1 MAMPQSAT
9 HETPCLGQNLGQQKS
24 VPGYVQLSISVVA
37 LVIFAA
43 LWQLHWVSIPV
54 LMAGTLGGTVGVFFI
69 APRIPALSTSLTIY
83 ENGLETMVHGT
94 FNAFAYDKLSRMATP
109 QLTDRFVNGQYARTN
124 AQFQFFVDGRLKPYV
139 YEFEFRYGDSTA
151 KLFELLTDKCS
162 QAIQRRLLAELE
174 REGAVHWRDNASL
187 TAEGI
192 RLTDSVSASRL
203 IPYHD
208 IVDWKINCN
217 DLKIWKSGDALPCLV
232 MGIDAP
238 NFEPLFHLFES
249 LIDATRNID
258 STCASEP
265 PLAALT

>member
-9 HETPCLGQNLGQQKS
+9 HETPCLGQRLGHQKS
-24 VPGYVQLSISVVA
+24 LPESIQLAIGVVA

-43 LWQLHWVSIPV
+43 LWQLHWMSIPV
-54 LMAGTLGGTVGVFFI
+54 LMAGTLGCTIAVFLS
-69 APRIPALSTSLTIY
+69 AHRIPALCISLTIY
-83 ENGLETMVHGT
+83 EHGLETMVHGT
-94 FNAFAYDKLSRMATP
+94 FNTFTYDKVNSMAAK
-109 QLTDRFVNGQYARTN
+109 LTDRLINGEYARTK
-124 AQFQFFVDGRLKPYV
+124 AHFEFFVDGRLKPYI
-139 YEFEFRYGDSTA
+139 YEFEFRYGDSRA
-151 KLFELLTDKCS
+151 KLFEQLSEKCR

-203 IPYHD
+203 ISYHD

-249 LIDATRNID
+249 LIGATRNID